1 MEKNTKVDEQ
11 LYFSYINGN
20 LQALE
25 ELVKKYS
32 DNLILFINKYVN
44 NLIESEDVMMNT
56 FMSVMTHK
64 KRFNGNSTFK
74 TYLFSI
80 ARNKSIDYV
89 RKHKREQNVV
99 ESKEVIDL
107 EEKLLKTD
115 LKKQVL
121 KSLEKLPKEYY
132 EVLYLIYIEEMN
144 VFEISKLLNKNK
156 KQIYN
161 LTNRGKAKLKEI
173 FEKERIKHEI
183 N

>member
-1 MEKNTKVDEQ
+1 M
-11 LYFSYINGN
+11 
-20 LQALE
+20 
-25 ELVKKYS
+25 
-32 DNLILFINKYVN
+32 
-44 NLIESEDVMMNT
+44 
-56 FMSVMTHK
+56 
-64 KRFNGNSTFK
+64 
-74 TYLFSI
+74 
-80 ARNKSIDYV
+80 
-89 RKHKREQNVV
+89 
-99 ESKEVIDL
+99 

-161 LTNRGKAKLKEI
+161 LISRGKAKLKEI
-173 FEKERIKHEI
+173 FEKEGINHEI